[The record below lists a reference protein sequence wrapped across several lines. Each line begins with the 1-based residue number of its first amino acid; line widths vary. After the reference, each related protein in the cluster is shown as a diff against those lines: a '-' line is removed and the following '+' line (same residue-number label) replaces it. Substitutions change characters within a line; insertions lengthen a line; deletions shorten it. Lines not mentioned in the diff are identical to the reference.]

1 MEKNPLQEILIRACS
16 DKPFREK
23 FIKDPKEI
31 LQSASIQVPENIT
44 IRILENSDDQIYIVL
59 PTSLEEQPAE
69 WAYEDWPTPGE
80 TFETAGLTIKWTER
94 GLSLLGRIGSES
106 AAELRRQLDR
116 ATGSL
121 LIDFSQVTF
130 MSSAG
135 LGILLSTQKRLA
147 ANQNELYLYNVSAP
161 IKNIFSLSGLDS
173 VFQFVTSESDNTWWM
188 AYPNV

>member
-1 MEKNPLQEILIRACS
+1 MEENPLQEILIRVCS
-16 DKPFREK
+16 DKAFREK
-23 FIKDPKEI
+23 FMKDPKGV

-44 IRILENSDDQIYIVL
+44 LRILENSDDQIYIVL
-59 PTSLEEQPAE
+59 PNSLEEQPAE
-69 WAYEDWPTPGE
+69 WAYEDRPAPGE

-94 GLSLLGRIGSES
+94 GLSLSGRIGSES

-116 ATGSL
+116 TSASL

-135 LGILLSTQKRLA
+135 IGVFLATQKRLA
-147 ANQNELYLYNVSAP
+147 TNQKELYLCNVSAP
-161 IKNIFSLSGLDS
+161 VKNIFSLSGLDS
-173 VFQFVTSESDNTWWM
+173 IFQFVTPELGDTWWM